1 MGRAGCCVLI
11 WFDYLDLVV
20 TLVGFWVYGFC
31 VQAILLD
38 ALFGALAGVWL
49 LVCGYA

>member
-1 MGRAGCCVLI
+1 MGCAGCYVLI

-38 ALFGALAGVWL
+38 ALLVHWLVFGCW
-49 LVCGYA
+49 VCGCD